1 MNNRD
6 RPENPAKAWLKR
18 YRAMLARRQS
28 LERAIAEAYDRAT
41 SITAKLKEVNV
52 SGGGGPGDRMAEDVT
67 RAIDSTVQLKYYAA
81 IIDTA
86 LGEILEA
93 IEAVQ
98 DETQKAILTMR
109 YIEGAG
115 WADIQERLHYE
126 RTQTLV
132 IHGRALWSVRNW
144 MNKTAKAGE

>member
-98 DETQKAILTMR
+98 DETQKAVLTMR

-115 WADIQERLHYE
+115 WTDIQDALHYE
-126 RTQTLV
+126 KTQIFIL
-132 IHGRALWSVRNW
+132 HGRALWQVQKWR
-144 MNKTAKAGE
+144 KERA

>member
-41 SITAKLKEVNV
+41 SITAKPKEINV
-52 SGGGGPGDRMAEDVT
+52 SGGGGPGDRMAEDVAKAVDAT
-67 RAIDSTVQLKYYAA
+67 EQLRTVAAQIDRSLA
-81 IIDTA
+81 D
-86 LGEILEA
+86 ILAA
-93 IEAVQ
+93 IEAVP

-115 WADIQERLHYE
+115 WQEIQERLHYE

-132 IHGRALWSVRNW
+132 IHGRALWAVRKW
-144 MNKTAKAGE
+144 MEGRQ